1 MHTVPQSWR
10 VAPSKDDGPGSLKC
24 LATSCLSSRVSLL
37 TYESGNFTLWLLWRW
52 HFRLKVIPARR
63 HPRPS
68 DTLHKKIIKFSIM
81 DCSTHNARINLAVAD
96 LHQQEKPNFKA
107 TARKHAVNST
117 TLKRRYQGRQ
127 LSKQAASSEYR
138 QCLTFAQEETLI
150 GLINSLTDRGLPPT
164 SQIVRNLAQ
173 EMIGRPVGKNW
184 TGDFVKRYKNR
195 LRSLYLR
202 NIDSQRI
209 KAEYAPSFK

>member
-1 MHTVPQSWR
+1 MPNGFAQVGPEAARTV
-10 VAPSKDDGPGSLKC
+10 
-24 LATSCLSSRVSLL
+24 
-37 TYESGNFTLWLLWRW
+37 E
-52 HFRLKVIPARR
+52 VIPARR
-63 HPRPS
+63 HLRPS
-68 DTLHKKIIKFSIM
+68 DTLYKKIIKFSIM
-81 DCSTHNARINLAVAD
+81 DCSTYNARIDLAVAD

-107 TARKHAVNST
+107 TARKHVVNNT

-150 GLINSLTDRGLPPT
+150 DLINSLTDRGIPPT

-202 NIDSQRI
+202 NIDSQRM
-209 KAEYAPSFK
+209 KAEYAPLFKQFYDLVTLLKRWLIRLLIFNTANRRCREI

>member
-1 MHTVPQSWR
+1 
-10 VAPSKDDGPGSLKC
+10 
-24 LATSCLSSRVSLL
+24 
-37 TYESGNFTLWLLWRW
+37 
-52 HFRLKVIPARR
+52 
-63 HPRPS
+63 
-68 DTLHKKIIKFSIM
+68 M
-81 DCSTHNARINLAVAD
+81 DCSTHNARIDLAVAD

-138 QCLTFAQEETLI
+138 QCLTLAQEETLI
-150 GLINSLTDRGLPPT
+150 GLINSLTDRGIPPT

-202 NIDSQRI
+202 NIDSQRM
-209 KAEYAPSFK
+209 KAEYAPLFKQFYDLVTLLKRWLIRLLIFNTANRRCREI